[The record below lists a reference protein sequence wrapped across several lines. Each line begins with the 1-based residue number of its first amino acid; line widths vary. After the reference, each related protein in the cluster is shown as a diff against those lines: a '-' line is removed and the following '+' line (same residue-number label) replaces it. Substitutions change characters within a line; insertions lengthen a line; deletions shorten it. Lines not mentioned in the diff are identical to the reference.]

1 MTVTKNEVLYSLNRP
16 DSYILALVAFDEH
29 GGHDVRYLRQPFQR
43 KPYFGVTSV
52 NYDFTEL
59 MQRAGPPS

>member
-1 MTVTKNEVLYSLNRP
+1 MTVTKNEILTSLNRP
-16 DSYILALVAFDEH
+16 DHFILAMVAFNE
-29 GGHDVRYLRQPFQR
+29 GGDHDVRYLRQPFQR
-43 KPYFGVTSV
+43 RPDFGVTSV